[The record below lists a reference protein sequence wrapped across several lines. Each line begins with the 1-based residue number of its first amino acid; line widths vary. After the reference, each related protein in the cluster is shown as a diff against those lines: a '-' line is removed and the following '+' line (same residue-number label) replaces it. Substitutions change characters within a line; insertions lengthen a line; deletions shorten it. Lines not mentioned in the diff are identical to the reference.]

1 MNKRAFVFAA
11 SLLVAF
17 IAYAQQVNPLKL
29 WYDAPAKVWTE
40 ALPLGNG
47 RLGAM
52 VFGNPVKEEFQLNE
66 ETIWGGG
73 PHNNVNPLAKDG
85 LDEIRRLLFENKNS
99 EAQALCD
106 KYIASK
112 GVHGM
117 PYQTVGSLI
126 LDFPNISEYYDYNR
140 ELDIDRAVATTTFTA
155 GGVKYSREA
164 FTSFTDQLFV
174 VKFTASEKGKLTFN
188 VSQTSPFKS
197 FILEEGASGTDGQ
210 FQFASDRKSV
220 V

>member
-52 VFGNPVKEEFQLNE
+52 VFGNPFKEEIQLNE

-73 PHNNVNPLAKDG
+73 PHNNVNFKAKNN
-85 LDEIRRLLFENKNS
+85 LDEIRKLIFEGKNI
-99 EAQALCD
+99 EAQKLCQTT
-106 KYIASK
+106 IASQTSN
-112 GVHGM
+112 GM
-117 PYQTVGSLI
+117 PYQTAGSLF
-126 LDFPNISEYYDYNR
+126 LSFKKAGKADNYY
-140 ELDIDRAVATTTFTA
+140 
-155 GGVKYSREA
+155 
-164 FTSFTDQLFV
+164 
-174 VKFTASEKGKLTFN
+174 
-188 VSQTSPFKS
+188 
-197 FILEEGASGTDGQ
+197 
-210 FQFASDRKSV
+210 
-220 V
+220 

>member
-11 SLLVAF
+11 SLFVMF
-17 IAYAQQVNPLKL
+17 IAYAQQMNPLKL
-29 WYDAPAKVWTE
+29 WYDSPAKVWTE

-106 KYIASK
+106 KYIASRAYMVCLIRRSVSDI
-112 GVHGM
+112 GF
-117 PYQTVGSLI
+117 PEYQRI
-126 LDFPNISEYYDYNR
+126 L
-140 ELDIDRAVATTTFTA
+140 
-155 GGVKYSREA
+155 
-164 FTSFTDQLFV
+164 
-174 VKFTASEKGKLTFN
+174 
-188 VSQTSPFKS
+188 
-197 FILEEGASGTDGQ
+197 
-210 FQFASDRKSV
+210 
-220 V
+220 